1 GEASFPNITG
11 PSETLCSPKSPYS
24 SNGPHCRFDPPDLV
38 GEKKVADAY
47 RTSFSENGTRVL
59 SDRRARAP
67 KSDLDRVRDIQ
78 LHQDCFM
85 SPYLASDEMFRQLPP
100 LGIACSTFDPFLDDC
115 LHLAKRAC
123 SLQIPIELRV
133 FEDLPHGFL
142 NFAPL
147 GPEFQ
152 NASRACMH
160 MVKRLFERC
169 PSTNPMSRD

>member
-1 GEASFPNITG
+1 M
-11 PSETLCSPKSPYS
+11 
-24 SNGPHCRFDPPDLV
+24 

-100 LGIACSTFDPFLDDC
+100 LGIAVRFGLFFVPLITIYVS
-115 LHLAKRAC
+115 
-123 SLQIPIELRV
+123 RV
-133 FEDLPHGFL
+133 F
-142 NFAPL
+142 
-147 GPEFQ
+147 
-152 NASRACMH
+152 
-160 MVKRLFERC
+160 
-169 PSTNPMSRD
+169 